1 MPKRLKLEGGFI
13 SEVPEKPPKLK
24 VVKRRKRSTSLEAQ
38 LRREAAKIYE
48 SGMAQAY
55 NAAVGQMLVR
65 KIDEVLQLAAVTGYR
80 MDAGALPIGQMQR
93 SAPPPPKPAVENPCV
108 QCGQEGVYKTKRNH
122 FNLTGS
128 WYCRAHQKMGG
139 MTDAEDQ
146 LDRALLGAQAPVTK
160 PAPAV
165 VVAAAPVEMV
175 KQGAP
180 PPPADPLLAA
190 MGMAKE
196 A

>member
-1 MPKRLKLEGGFI
+1 MRESMPKKDAEA
-13 SEVPEKPPKLK
+13 PKLTI
-24 VVKRRKRSTSLEAQ
+24 VKKKRKRSTSLEAQ

-65 KIDEVLQLAAVTGYR
+65 KIDELLQLAAVTGYR
-80 MDAGALPIGQMQR
+80 MDAGAPLIGQMQR
-93 SAPPPPKPAVENPCV
+93 SAPPPPPKPAVEHPCTS
-108 QCGQEGVYKTKRNH
+108 CGQESVYRTKPNA
-122 FNLTGS
+122 FNRTGS
-128 WYCRAHQKMGG
+128 WYCRVHATTG
-139 MTDAEDQ
+139 MTADNEDA
-146 LDRALLGAQAPVTK
+146 LDRALIGPQAPVTK
-160 PAPAV
+160 AAPAV

-180 PPPADPLLAA
+180 PPAPADPLLAA
-190 MGMAKE
+190 MGMAEE